1 MLMRDYCISQNEK
14 GGEAIFLYFNA
25 TATDGTKMTRSS
37 TVNEA
42 LNSFGVPFDTYLP
55 GMPRLECTGGL
66 NLIYPEFH
74 TIGLHRTIPGGGM
87 LNHIHKKH
95 GEADIYYFS
104 NTTNTDYNHHVLLRG
119 AFNVEE
125 WNPHTG
131 KMRGRTCGFL
141 RYQGQI
147 YTTLRLTLDSCTS
160 TFFYA
165 LPVSTEG
172 AEVTEIHSIDHLRSE
187 HAALMSEF

>member
-1 MLMRDYCISQNEK
+1 MSRFQPLKWLTRTFVWIIRGTPLMLQLII
-14 GGEAIFLYFNA
+14 IFYGPGLI
-25 TATDGTKMTRSS
+25 
-37 TVNEA
+37 
-42 LNSFGVPFDTYLP
+42 FDLP
-55 GMPRLECTGGL
+55 AMPRFECTGGL

-74 TIGLHRTIPGGGM
+74 TIGLHRTMPGGGM

-104 NTTNTDYNHHVLLRG
+104 NTTNEGYNHHVLLRG

-141 RYQGQI
+141 RYQGEI
-147 YTTLRLTLDSCTS
+147 YTTLRLTLGSCTS

-165 LPVSTEG
+165 LPADTEG